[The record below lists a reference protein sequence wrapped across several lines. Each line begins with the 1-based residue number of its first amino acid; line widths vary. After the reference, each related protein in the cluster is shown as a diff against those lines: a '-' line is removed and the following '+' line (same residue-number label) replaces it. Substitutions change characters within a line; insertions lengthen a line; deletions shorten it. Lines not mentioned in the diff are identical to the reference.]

1 MTYMELFNGKPV
13 FSSFL
18 ALVNSQQID
27 LVPLGVLSDVMFC
40 VKHFFTPFL
49 SPPKNQALHGEWRIK
64 YLVICS
70 DMKLSSRDH
79 QLLLGAQAFDDLT
92 MALETLGD
100 VKGMMWL
107 KEQTDLPKSAE
118 MYLKSDFTVT
128 GRYLEFEIVPAQF
141 WNNSLLKVQIFYET
155 KNCS

>member
-1 MTYMELFNGKPV
+1 
-13 FSSFL
+13 
-18 ALVNSQQID
+18 
-27 LVPLGVLSDVMFC
+27 
-40 VKHFFTPFL
+40 
-49 SPPKNQALHGEWRIK
+49 
-64 YLVICS
+64 
-70 DMKLSSRDH
+70 MKLSSRDH